1 MTVQS
6 LSIKDLF
13 NYLSTHFVDKFSRL
27 TASVFTTYINRFD
40 STNLRQLNDDIPIK
54 LDNLSKLILL
64 IFEKDDFLQCGENAL
79 SFVNLL
85 KAYPIELSNSKISWL
100 SSDLNEFCKNSN
112 TTIQSNP
119 LTIDD
124 TFSSQQTSAAPTNSN
139 NNQLSSNQSNG
150 NINQTVNNT
159 NLELSTVINSLRD
172 GINNDIQS
180 QFKNFMLSSLPKS
193 AKDEH
198 YQDLASLIDKKTQ
211 LDNSLAINKSY
222 HTNKVIQ
229 KTLGQSN
236 FPSPWM
242 NDDPEFVDQFNKLI
256 TMFQTQIQEFNIK
269 FIEDK
274 LNKINSNI
282 ENKMAFIKIVDIN
295 ATEKCKALE
304 SDYVKKHKQK
314 LTNSM
319 EKVNRLITLA
329 NEPSITQ
336 NQISQNSSQRS
347 NQNSQANRNEQTN
360 TNTYSSYQRRHN
372 KSNHNNFTNSNTYN
386 NNHSVDN
393 NYYRNN
399 QTNHQTFYHQ
409 NNQSVNKPNSNQQ
422 HQRWNNNNKQN
433 SINH

>member
-1 MTVQS
+1 M
-6 LSIKDLF
+6 
-13 NYLSTHFVDKFSRL
+13 
-27 TASVFTTYINRFD
+27 
-40 STNLRQLNDDIPIK
+40 
-54 LDNLSKLILL
+54 
-64 IFEKDDFLQCGENAL
+64 
-79 SFVNLL
+79 
-85 KAYPIELSNSKISWL
+85 
-100 SSDLNEFCKNSN
+100 NEFCKNSN

-124 TFSSQQTSAAPTNSN
+124 TFSSQQISAAPTNSN

-172 GINNDIQS
+172 GINNDIQI

-274 LNKINSNI
+274 LYKINSNI

-295 ATEKCKALE
+295 AIEKCKALE

-372 KSNHNNFTNSNTYN
+372 RSNHNNFTNSNTYN

-409 NNQSVNKPNSNQQ
+409 NNQSINKPNSNQH